1 MNFRSTSKRRGEVE
15 SRIDVTNLVDIA
27 FLLII
32 FFTLSTSFAPSV
44 KGSPGIK
51 VDLPKASSKEIETE
65 KKSSVLVMTKEG
77 VMLLDGKTIT
87 QQELDAGLRAV
98 SESAKEVVLIVQADK
113 SVPHGKVVAV
123 MDLAKSYGINR
134 LAIATEEK

>member
-51 VDLPKASSKEIETE
+51 VDLPKSSSKEIETE

-77 VMLLDGKTIT
+77 VMMLDGKTIT
-87 QQELDAGLRAV
+87 QQDLESGLRAV

-113 SVPHGKVVAV
+113 SVPHGKVVTV
-123 MDLAKSYGINR
+123 MDLAKSLGINR